1 MIITYKDVPRV
12 TFPVFKIPSSNWY
25 REDGLLFVDD
35 RIVDDCNMYGAT
47 IGIRRMQSH
56 MDIMPLKKSVDT
68 HLGLIKQKEN
78 TYIDTAGNPF
88 IYEKTLWCK
97 LKYYSIRKVE
107 QKIVACVLHLDGVKA
122 PFTIPRPPHSDMLWA
137 GILHLYELPWMLY
150 EYSETKVK
158 DSKRKV

>member
-1 MIITYKDVPRV
+1 MEVNNAENDNMDNNNDNDLQNHPLIRLMMRSIQMIP
-12 TFPVFKIPSSNWY
+12 N
-25 REDGLLFVDD
+25 
-35 RIVDDCNMYGAT
+35 
-47 IGIRRMQSH
+47 
-56 MDIMPLKKSVDT
+56 
-68 HLGLIKQKEN
+68 N

-88 IYEKTLWCK
+88 IYEKTMWCK
-97 LKYYSIRKVE
+97 LKYYSIRNVE

-137 GILHLYELPWMLY
+137 GILHLYDLPWMLY

>member
-12 TFPVFKIPSSNWY
+12 TFPVFKIPSNNWH

-35 RIVDDCNMYGAT
+35 KIVDDCNMCGT
-47 IGIRRMQSH
+47 SLGIRRMQTSH
-56 MDIMPLKKSVDT
+56 DLMPLRRSLDT
-68 HLGLIKQKEN
+68 HVGIIKQKET
-78 TYIDTAGNPF
+78 TYIDNAGNAF
-88 IYEKTLWCK
+88 IYEKTVWCK

-107 QKIVACVLHLDGVKA
+107 QKEVACVLYLNGVKA

-137 GILHLYELPWMLY
+137 GLLHLYDMPWLLY

-158 DSKRKV
+158 DTRRKV